1 MIRRKH
7 NMKYFDEY
15 DLNKLKKART
25 LLNEVWEYNYSSDNL
40 EKRLWTI
47 ISKLDAIIDLH
58 LQKERK

>member
-1 MIRRKH
+1 
-7 NMKYFDEY
+7 MKYFDEY